1 MKSHKYILNI
11 LLIVCL
17 TVIALWF
24 ALKDNYQ
31 VVLQALSEMNPFA
44 LVVILLW
51 GTLYTVVWG
60 FVYAVYGR
68 KYVKNYSITKGII
81 VAFVGSFFAGITPSS
96 TGGQFGQ
103 AYIMSKQGI
112 KVSDSASVLWA
123 DFIIYQYQRNPLV
136 VIKFWSCFFDT
147 PVVRNCNITGMHH
160 RLIRAFIATWP

>member
-81 VAFVGSFFAGITPSS
+81 VAFVGSFFAGITQVVPEDNL
-96 TGGQFGQ
+96 GKPILCRNK
-103 AYIMSKQGI
+103 ALK
-112 KVSDSASVLWA
+112 SVILPVFSGPILL
-123 DFIIYQYQRNPLV
+123 FINQR
-136 VIKFWSCFFDT
+136 
-147 PVVRNCNITGMHH
+147 
-160 RLIRAFIATWP
+160 

>member
-17 TVIALWF
+17 TVMALWF

-68 KYVKNYSITKGII
+68 KYVKKLFPHKRYHCR
-81 VAFVGSFFAGITPSS
+81 FCRFFFCGYYP
-96 TGGQFGQ
+96 
-103 AYIMSKQGI
+103 K
-112 KVSDSASVLWA
+112 
-123 DFIIYQYQRNPLV
+123 
-136 VIKFWSCFFDT
+136 
-147 PVVRNCNITGMHH
+147 
-160 RLIRAFIATWP
+160 

>member
-68 KYVKNYSITKGII
+68 KYVKNYSLTKGII

-96 TGGQFGQ
+96 TG
-103 AYIMSKQGI
+103 
-112 KVSDSASVLWA
+112 
-123 DFIIYQYQRNPLV
+123 
-136 VIKFWSCFFDT
+136 
-147 PVVRNCNITGMHH
+147 
-160 RLIRAFIATWP
+160 